1 MQERMSAQPCDIVRQ
16 GKDRRD
22 LSVEIGLV
30 SCGRLAVMA
39 TLSMLERPVSNV
51 QQLSSLDI

>member
-1 MQERMSAQPCDIVRQ
+1 MQECTSARPCDIVRQ

-39 TLSMLERPVSNV
+39 TLSMLGRLVSNV
-51 QQLSSLDI
+51 QQLSSLDV